1 MWTVLSVALDEKYG
15 IGEFR
20 KLGSQRQAIDAL
32 MDRIC
37 VEYLVLGLVDRLG
50 VEVEVKSWANGMT
63 WGTLPLT

>member
-32 MDRIC
+32 MGKIC

-50 VEVEVKSWANGMT
+50 VEV
-63 WGTLPLT
+63 